1 MILCD
6 PTAYTVGG
14 ILQAR
19 TLECVAFPF
28 FRGSSQPRSPP
39 LQVDS
44 LPAEPQGKPKN
55 TEVGSLSLLQWIFS
69 TQESNW
75 GLLHC
80 REILYQLNY
89 QEPMFPATDPYF
101 SGFFF
106 AYTCLPEAFQKP
118 HDFFSVQ
125 ANLLIFGAPAKG
137 LTYLDLQ
144 YMFL

>member
-28 FRGSSQPRSPP
+28 FRGSSQPRSSP

-44 LPAEPQGKPKN
+44 LPAETQGKPKN
-55 TEVGSLSLLQWIFS
+55 IEVGSLSLLQWIFP

-75 GLLHC
+75 GLWPGSSLIAMSYHTHSTSRVVPVVKNPPTSAEGRRDVGSLPRSGRSP
-80 REILYQLNY
+80 REGNGN
-89 QEPMFPATDPYF
+89 P
-101 SGFFF
+101 
-106 AYTCLPEAFQKP
+106 
-118 HDFFSVQ
+118 
-125 ANLLIFGAPAKG
+125 
-137 LTYLDLQ
+137 LQ
-144 YMFL
+144 YSCLENHMDRGA